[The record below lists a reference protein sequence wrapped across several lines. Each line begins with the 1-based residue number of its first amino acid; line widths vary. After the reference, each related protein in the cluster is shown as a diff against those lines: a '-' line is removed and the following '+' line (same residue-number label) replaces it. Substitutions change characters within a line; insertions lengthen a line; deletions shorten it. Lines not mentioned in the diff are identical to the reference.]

1 MAKLSLKKTD
11 QFQKY
16 VFEYSWTT
24 KNLDESTNKV
34 VNDIK
39 VTYDTPGSLIVRRS
53 SMELKFDNALSYFS
67 LGLEIPINKV
77 TVYFFFIF
85 FFLSFFLPII
95 VKILNNYTMLSWTHL

>member
-16 VFEYSWTT
+16 VFEYAW
-24 KNLDESTNKV
+24 STDDTDGKT

-39 VTYDTPGSLIVRRS
+39 VVYDTPGSAISRRS
-53 SMELKFDNALSYFS
+53 SLALKFDAGFTYVA

-77 TVYFFFIF
+77 NINFIL
-85 FFLSFFLPII
+85 FLSILSISSKENFYELLAKITFVNFF
-95 VKILNNYTMLSWTHL
+95 VNF

>member
-16 VFEYSWTT
+16 VFEYAW
-24 KNLDESTNKV
+24 STDDTDGKT

-39 VTYDTPGSLIVRRS
+39 VVYDTPGSAISRRS
-53 SMELKFDNALSYFS
+53 SLALKFDAAFTYVA

-77 TVYFFFIF
+77 
-85 FFLSFFLPII
+85 
-95 VKILNNYTMLSWTHL
+95 KIKNQFCQLFPKITSL